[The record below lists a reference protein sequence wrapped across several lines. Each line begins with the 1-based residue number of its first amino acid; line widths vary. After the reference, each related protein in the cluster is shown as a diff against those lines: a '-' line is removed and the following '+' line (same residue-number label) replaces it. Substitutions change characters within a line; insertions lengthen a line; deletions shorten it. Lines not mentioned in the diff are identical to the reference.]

1 MRKITVIFDGELSP
15 DDYADRGNGI
25 WAMLKVAYPNGGFR
39 IESDTLTPV
48 PDLNARWN
56 SLGTQCPWR

>member
-1 MRKITVIFDGELSP
+1 MRTIKVISDGELSS

-25 WAMLKVAYPNGGFR
+25 RAMLRIACPNGGFR
-39 IESDTLTPV
+39 LERDDRTPV

-56 SLGTQCPWR
+56 SLATQCPWR